1 MQFLRFLFPAALEDC
16 FHLRLLLR
24 PSFPTFKEVRVVV
37 SIWAQEEQFLWLGL
51 GWQYSDGVPYTLYGH
66 CI

>member
-1 MQFLRFLFPAALEDC
+1 MQFLRFLFPAVLEDC